1 MNNIIKLKIR
11 EIDSFK
17 DHPFKVVNDDSLMQ
31 LAQSIKD
38 NGLLVPIVVRKKE
51 DNRYE
56 IISGHRRK
64 AAVELNGEE
73 YIDAIIKDLTY
84 DEAVIEMV
92 DSNIYREKILP
103 SEKAK
108 AYKMKLDAIK
118 HQGKSTSTTELSKLR
133 SNELVGKS
141 GKESR
146 EMVRRYIRLT
156 YLIPELLEMVDNT
169 VLHDRR
175 FYITMGVKPAVELS
189 YLNIEE
195 QKMVYSYINLEDKT
209 PSFAQ
214 SKVIREMSKN
224 KTLTFDS
231 LDKLMSKNKG
241 NQEEQISFNKERIIK
256 ALPFELINKEK
267 QQIEKYIIL
276 AINYYKKYNKKDEIE
291 EINIKSLRI

>member
-51 DNRYE
+51 DNRFE

-276 AINYYKKYNKKDEIE
+276 AINYYKKSNVRDETE
-291 EINIKSLRI
+291 EMDIRNLRI

>member
-276 AINYYKKYNKKDEIE
+276 AINYYKKSNVRDETE
-291 EINIKSLRI
+291 EMDIRNLRI

>member
-51 DNRYE
+51 DNRFE

-118 HQGKSTSTTELSKLR
+118 HQGKSTSATELSKLR

-276 AINYYKKYNKKDEIE
+276 AINYYKKSNVRDETE
-291 EINIKSLRI
+291 EMDIRNLRI